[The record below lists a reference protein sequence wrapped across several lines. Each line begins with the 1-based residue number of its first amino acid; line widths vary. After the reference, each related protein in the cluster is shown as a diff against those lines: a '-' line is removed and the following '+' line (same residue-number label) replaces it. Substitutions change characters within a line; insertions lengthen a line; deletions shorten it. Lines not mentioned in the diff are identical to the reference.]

1 MDAFD
6 GLVHVHLHELEHQ
19 GKSSGRLVT
28 RQDCDAT
35 VLEDLDELDDVGV
48 RGELFQGLDFAEVV
62 DLGMTMHRPAYLLQG
77 IEMILHALDRD
88 VAATLD
94 ALRLQHLTERPL
106 PLLADQLVLYATLPL
121 C

>member
-1 MDAFD
+1 MWRQ
-6 GLVHVHLHELEHQ
+6 LPQ
-19 GKSSGRLVT
+19 RLDFS
-28 RQDCDAT
+28 QT
-35 VLEDLDELDDVGV
+35 VYLINRGV
-48 RGELFQGLDFAEVV
+48 RL
-62 DLGMTMHRPAYLLQG
+62 YLLQG